1 MGLGIGIRPGVV
13 DFKREIASA
22 GSYPTDGLIAR
33 WTFDST
39 LGNSYGRPITLA
51 IKTGTVDFSTGKIG
65 NCAVFDGTNGVYT
78 NDTSILTIFQARNQW
93 SVSFWGV
100 MDASRTGS
108 GQHYFWSCSKNADQ
122 YPYTRSQVA
131 SIADGLDI
139 NTVRFQSS
147 PKINQTTP
155 VSKPGPVNWFHFAST
170 FDGTRVKDYLNG
182 SLVGTSGDDTDNM
195 GTSNNEFGIGYRPQ
209 SSNNIFKLIG
219 KIDTMYVYNKAL
231 SSSEVAQLWN
241 GGKGI

>member
-1 MGLGIGIRPGVV
+1 MLRPHGIFDYKIEMGGAPTP
-13 DFKREIASA
+13 
-22 GSYPTDGLIAR
+22 SYPTDGLIAR

-39 LGNSYGRPITLA
+39 LGNSYGRPITLG

-65 NCAVFDGTNGVYT
+65 NCAVFDGTDGVYT
-78 NDTSILTIFQARNQW
+78 NDTSILSIFQARNTW
-93 SVSFWGV
+93 TVAFWGV

-122 YPYTRSQVA
+122 YPFTRSQVS
-131 SIADGLDI
+131 SIAGGLDI
-139 NTVRFQSS
+139 NTARFQSS
-147 PKINQTTP
+147 PAINQNTTP

-209 SSNNIFKLIG
+209 SSNNLFKLIG

-231 SSSEVAQLWN
+231 SQSEIEQLYN
-241 GGKGI
+241 GGSGI